1 MRTRVMASSGRPGE
15 HARRSARVWVR
26 QPGAERRRQALVALS
41 ALCVLCLRDPGRAIA
56 AHRCVQ
62 GVRVCGQ
69 GSTRAAPQ
77 ACAHFLSFQSAISP
91 VASAGV
97 VERAFFLDDL
107 PIVVDVCAGGGVVFE
122 GEQSRR
128 CVLPLASN
136 DLEFNS
142 FHGRIGRL

>member
-1 MRTRVMASSGRPGE
+1 L
-15 HARRSARVWVR
+15 W
-26 QPGAERRRQALVALS
+26 
-41 ALCVLCLRDPGRAIA
+41 
-56 AHRCVQ
+56 
-62 GVRVCGQ
+62 
-69 GSTRAAPQ
+69 
-77 ACAHFLSFQSAISP
+77 SAITP

-97 VERAFFLDDL
+97 VERAFFWDDL

-128 CVLPLASN
+128 RVLPLASN